1 VTGLLRCA
9 PAAVAGDDLE
19 VARGRRSE
27 DDRLQHAALAN
38 RIGQR
43 GERLLV
49 EMLARLARVRLDE
62 TDWNLS

>member
-9 PAAVAGDDLE
+9 PAAFAGDDLE

-49 EMLARLARVRLDE
+49 EMLARPARVRLDE